1 MSRSPDATG
10 KTEIR
15 HVDPEGLY
23 SNPQFTQVVSVAGP
37 VRTVRVAG
45 QTAVDTTGKV
55 VGRGDLGTQSR
66 KVLDNVRIAL
76 EAVEADLGHVI
87 GWTFYLVAG
96 QDPTPLLEA
105 YRAAWNERPK
115 PPMITLLY
123 VAGLANPDLL
133 IEIETLAVVPLD

>member
-1 MSRSPDATG
+1 VTSAAG
-10 KTEIR
+10 AWEQGVIR
-15 HVDPEGLY
+15 HLNPEELY

-45 QTAVDTTGKV
+45 QTSVDRAGAV
-55 VGRGDLGTQSR
+55 VGKDDLGAQAK
-66 KVLDNVRIAL
+66 KVFDNVRIAL
-76 EAVEADLGHVI
+76 EAADADLGHVI

-96 QDPTPLLEA
+96 QNPAPLLEA
-105 YRAAWNERPK
+105 YAAVWNQRPN

-133 IEIETLAVVPLD
+133 LEIETVAVVPLD